1 MIKYLGHSMFVIDD
15 KIVIDPH
22 DGGSI
27 GLEKPPIQ
35 KADLVLITHDH
46 YDHNAY
52 QLFSY
57 NDLKLKYYGYI
68 NYQGY
73 KITGYKSYHDKENG
87 KRRGENAV
95 YKIEKPDGKII
106 VHLGD
111 IGEINDKLLKELGNP
126 DVLMIP
132 VGGLITID
140 YKEAI
145 EIIKELKPSIVFPM
159 HYWVKGLLMP
169 LDPIE
174 NFLEEIKGKN
184 YSIKEY
190 KKEVNENEEKETIFF
205 RV

>member
-1 MIKYLGHSMFVIDD
+1 MIKYFGHSMFSIDD

-27 GLEKPPIQ
+27 GLERPEISHS
-35 KADLVLITHDH
+35 DIVLVTHDH

-52 QLFSY
+52 EILTY
-57 NDLKLKYYGYI
+57 KDLKVMFTGTITYGD
-68 NYQGY
+68 Y
-73 KITGYKSYHDKENG
+73 KITGYKWYHDKERG
-87 KRRGENAV
+87 KRRGETAI
-95 YKIEKPDGKII
+95 YKIETKDFTV

-111 IGEINDKLLKELGNP
+111 IGEIPREDILKEISSP

-145 EIIKELKPSIVFPM
+145 SLVNALKPRIVIPM
-159 HYWVKGLLMP
+159 HYWVKGHLMP
-169 LDPIE
+169 LDPLE
-174 NFLEEIKGKN
+174 YFL
-184 YSIKEY
+184 KEY
-190 KKEVNENEEKETIFF
+190 KGEVKEVNKKYIEGNEKGVIIF